1 MWKKFDEA
9 EHVRNCKDALNSF
22 YKKNDLTI
30 SLFANVRDYIM
41 ISICLDNASRSGSIA
56 NMTIGEFKRAKHQN
70 NTYQVLVINHKT
82 VNTSGPAV
90 LTFPVTLYQ
99 EAEKYLQHFRNA
111 LDGIAK
117 GKDSSFFVS
126 WNGNQMSSSMV
137 TTQLHS
143 FWGKTVGHTS
153 IKPRFNATKVRKFA
167 VTKVYGEKPE
177 MKKDLAMMMCHSE
190 NTASKSYFLQ
200 NKTKQAS
207 QTSSDLRELMRSTEE
222 PNEIE
227 EILNIFKDCIYAKR
241 ITLTIVRERRGKM
254 KGGQLDHLDDIQL
267 RDKIRYMIKGIY

>member
-1 MWKKFDEA
+1 
-9 EHVRNCKDALNSF
+9 
-22 YKKNDLTI
+22 
-30 SLFANVRDYIM
+30 
-41 ISICLDNASRSGSIA
+41 
-56 NMTIGEFKRAKHQN
+56 
-70 NTYQVLVINHKT
+70 
-82 VNTSGPAV
+82 
-90 LTFPVTLYQ
+90 
-99 EAEKYLQHFRNA
+99 
-111 LDGIAK
+111 
-117 GKDSSFFVS
+117 
-126 WNGNQMSSSMV
+126 MSSSMV

-207 QTSSDLRELMRSTEE
+207 KTSSDLRELMRSREE

-227 EILNIFKDCIYAKR
+227 ELSNIFKDCIDAKK

-254 KGGQLDHLDDIQL
+254 KGGQLDHLDDIQFKL
-267 RDKIRYMIKGIY
+267 FKPSHTMKIEAEII